1 MANSSGSVRP
11 LPSLT
16 DQQPVTTRRKRAWWA
31 REEVF
36 LGYALLLPALLVLG
50 LIVGYP
56 AVSGIWYSFHNKMIG
71 FANPRWVGLQH
82 YSELIQNP
90 AVQLSIWRTAV
101 FAVVSVGIKLVLGLG
116 VALLLNQNF
125 RGRALARGVVLL
137 PWSLPLVVGVLIWSW
152 MYSDLFGVFNYLLIK
167 AGLIRQPLNFLG
179 DRDLAMPSVIL
190 VNIWRGFPFFAVNLL
205 AGLQA
210 IPDDLYEAGRV
221 DGANRWQLFRHIT
234 LPGLRTVILIVSL
247 LSFIW
252 TANDFTSIWV
262 LTRGGPGTATEIFP
276 IITYKIAFIGLE
288 LGRAAAIPVML
299 LPFFTVLIV
308 LLTRTITQREAES

>member
-1 MANSSGSVRP
+1 MANTSGSAGP
-11 LPSLT
+11 LPALT
-16 DQQPVTTRRKRAWWA
+16 GQHSTMRRRKRAWWA
-31 REEVF
+31 REEVI
-36 LGYALLLPALLVLG
+36 LGYVLLIPALAVLG

-56 AVSGIWYSFHNKMIG
+56 AVSGIWHSFHNKMIG
-71 FANPRWVGLQH
+71 FAEPRWVGLQH
-82 YSELIQNP
+82 YVNLSQDP
-90 AVQLSIWRTAV
+90 AVLRSIWRTAV
-101 FAVVSVGIKLVLGLG
+101 FAVTSVAIKLPLGLG

-125 RGRALARGVVLL
+125 KGRGLARGIVLL

-152 MYSDLFGVFNYLLIK
+152 MYSDLFGVFNHLLIQ
-167 AGLIRQPLNFLG
+167 AHIIRQPLNFLG
-179 DRDLAMPSVIL
+179 DRDLAMPAVIL

-234 LPGLRTVILIVSL
+234 LPGLSAVIMIVSL

-252 TANDFTSIWV
+252 TTNDFTSIWV
-262 LTRGGPGTATEIFP
+262 LTKGGPGTATEIFP

-288 LGRAAAIPVML
+288 IGRAAAIPVML

-308 LLTRTITQREAES
+308 LLTRTITRRETES